1 MLHFE
6 ELTVGGITLTSLY
19 MSYLMCG
26 YAATLALVLAGCRV
40 VVRCVPG
47 LRGVNWLSW
56 ALFCALAGVLLLAIR
71 PFAPAWMTILAAN
84 EALFVSSLLL
94 YCAAADVLAIR
105 MDFRSWGIWLLAIA
119 FTVNGYFTYF
129 HPSLTAR
136 ILNSSG
142 TCALYAVATAALL
155 FQYEEEQTD
164 LAGLVATL
172 QFPTMALAWLQ
183 VLTAAQHILRC
194 VLTELY
200 PPGDFA
206 HIDLIQLGFSYA
218 SMVLNLG
225 TGCGLIWLAL
235 CGHRQDLQR
244 IARTDSLTGLLNR
257 RAFEEMLARELQRV
271 KRNGKSLVLLLLDI
285 DRFKVVNDTW
295 GHLAGDRVI
304 RQVSNTL
311 QKGLRPSDALSRVGG
326 EEFVALLRDATT
338 MQAEEIAERLRTE
351 IADLTGLPDGAQ
363 ITISIG
369 VAQSHP
375 DETPEEL
382 FHRCDQAMYRS
393 KNSGRNLVTV
403 SELPSG
409 GLVVL

>member
-1 MLHFE
+1 
-6 ELTVGGITLTSLY
+6 
-19 MSYLMCG
+19 
-26 YAATLALVLAGCRV
+26 
-40 VVRCVPG
+40 
-47 LRGVNWLSW
+47 
-56 ALFCALAGVLLLAIR
+56 
-71 PFAPAWMTILAAN
+71 
-84 EALFVSSLLL
+84 
-94 YCAAADVLAIR
+94 
-105 MDFRSWGIWLLAIA
+105 
-119 FTVNGYFTYF
+119 
-129 HPSLTAR
+129 
-136 ILNSSG
+136 
-142 TCALYAVATAALL
+142 
-155 FQYEEEQTD
+155 
-164 LAGLVATL
+164 
-172 QFPTMALAWLQ
+172 
-183 VLTAAQHILRC
+183 
-194 VLTELY
+194 
-200 PPGDFA
+200 
-206 HIDLIQLGFSYA
+206 
-218 SMVLNLG
+218 
-225 TGCGLIWLAL
+225 
-235 CGHRQDLQR
+235 
-244 IARTDSLTGLLNR
+244 
-257 RAFEEMLARELQRV
+257 
-271 KRNGKSLVLLLLDI
+271 VLLLLDI

-351 IADLTGLPDGAQ
+351 IADLTGWPGGAQ